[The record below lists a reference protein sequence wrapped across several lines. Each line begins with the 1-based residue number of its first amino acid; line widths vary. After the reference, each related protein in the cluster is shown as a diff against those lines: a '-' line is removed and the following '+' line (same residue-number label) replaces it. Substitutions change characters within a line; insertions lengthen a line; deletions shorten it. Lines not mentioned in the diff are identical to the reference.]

1 MSEIERTVDRF
12 YEIISP
18 SIFFEGWTDSEFK
31 EWAQLGD
38 NIELRNLLSILE
50 VYEKYEYCKIVKDIL
65 NQRYDVNSDSSGV

>member
-31 EWAQLGD
+31 EWAELGD
-38 NIELRNLLSILE
+38 NIELRNLLMILE
-50 VYEKYEYCKIVKDIL
+50 VHEKYEYCSIVKDIL
-65 NQRYDVNSDSSGV
+65 NKRNDVNCNSSDV

>member
-12 YEIISP
+12 YELISP
-18 SIFFEGWTDSEFK
+18 QIFFEGWTDSEFK